1 MTVIFRPL
9 INKIDSL
16 GISPEHS
23 MQAKRRIR
31 FTNRILLL
39 GALFAFIFWSINVL
53 TNVPAWITWSNA
65 GFIFAYLGLFLLNI
79 RGPRMLAKTAGLLV
93 INIHIFLF
101 QLLTGPG
108 FANTLFIVIPI
119 AIPFFLYAHHER
131 LWILLPIVVTLI
143 LTGMTFYAHVQ
154 HLTPMAPEL
163 DRLLNRI
170 AGTVTGVAS
179 VIFLITIF
187 YQLYSRDER
196 ELESERAKSE
206 KLLLNILPTAIAERL
221 KKGEEPIADRFESV
235 AVLFA
240 DICQFTKMS
249 AKLEPESVVAMLNE
263 IFSSFDHWCGE
274 YGLEKIKTIGDAYMA
289 VGGLKHGSVTYVGD
303 TLRFAKKMLV
313 VLSEHP
319 ELKDRGLAIRIGVHV
334 GPVVAGV
341 IGKNKFIYDL
351 WGDTVNTASRME
363 SSGVDGR
370 VHVSEQVMELGK
382 GHFTFSSRGKIEV
395 KGKGEM
401 TTYLLETERS

>member
-1 MTVIFRPL
+1 MIFRLL

-16 GISPEHS
+16 GILPEHS
-23 MQAKRRIR
+23 MQARRRIR
-31 FTNRILLL
+31 FTNRIMLSSATF
-39 GALFAFIFWSINVL
+39 ALIFTVINAFTHVQSWITLSNAAFVL
-53 TNVPAWITWSNA
+53 TYIALYFLNVW
-65 GFIFAYLGLFLLNI
+65 
-79 RGPRMLAKTAGLLV
+79 GPRMLAKTLGLLV
-93 INIHIFLF
+93 LNFHIFLF

-108 FANTLFIVIPI
+108 FGNTLFVVVPI
-119 AIPFFLYAHHER
+119 AVPFFLYAHHER
-131 LWILLPIVVTLI
+131 WWITLPIAVTLL
-143 LTGMTFYAHVQ
+143 LTAGTLYAYMA
-154 HLTPMAPEL
+154 HLTPMSPEL
-163 DRLLNRI
+163 NQPFNQI
-170 AGTVTGVAS
+170 VGTILGVAATLLTI
-179 VIFLITIF
+179 VIF
-187 YQLYSRDER
+187 YNLYSRDER

-221 KKGEEPIADRFESV
+221 KKGEEPIADRFENV

-249 AKLEPESVVAMLNE
+249 AALEPEKVVAMLNE
-263 IFSSFDHWCGE
+263 IFSAFDHWCAE
-274 YGLEKIKTIGDAYMA
+274 HGLEKIKTIGDAYMA
-289 VGGLKHGSVTYVGD
+289 VGGLAHGSVTHVRD
-303 TLRFAKKMLV
+303 TLRFARKMLA
-313 VLSEHP
+313 VLAEHP
-319 ELKDRGLAIRIGVHV
+319 ELKDRGLAIRVGVHV

-382 GHFTFSSRGKIEV
+382 AHFSFSSRGTIEV

-401 TTYLLETERS
+401 RTYLLEAELA

>member
-1 MTVIFRPL
+1 
-9 INKIDSL
+9 
-16 GISPEHS
+16 
-23 MQAKRRIR
+23 
-31 FTNRILLL
+31 
-39 GALFAFIFWSINVL
+39 
-53 TNVPAWITWSNA
+53 
-65 GFIFAYLGLFLLNI
+65 
-79 RGPRMLAKTAGLLV
+79 
-93 INIHIFLF
+93 
-101 QLLTGPG
+101 
-108 FANTLFIVIPI
+108 
-119 AIPFFLYAHHER
+119 
-131 LWILLPIVVTLI
+131 
-143 LTGMTFYAHVQ
+143 
-154 HLTPMAPEL
+154 
-163 DRLLNRI
+163 
-170 AGTVTGVAS
+170 
-179 VIFLITIF
+179 
-187 YQLYSRDER
+187 ER

-221 KKGEEPIADRFESV
+221 KKGEEPIADRFENV

-249 AKLEPESVVAMLNE
+249 STLEPEKVVAMLNE

-289 VGGLKHGSVTYVGD
+289 VGGLKHGSVHHVRD
-303 TLRFAKKMLV
+303 TLRFAQKMLL
-313 VLSEHP
+313 VLTEHP
-319 ELKDRGLAIRIGVHV
+319 ELKDRGLAIRVGVHV

-382 GHFTFSSRGKIEV
+382 AHFSFSSRGKIEV

-401 TTYLLETERS
+401 RTYLLEKEIS